1 MGKTIL
7 TIRSRVRRVEPR
19 TEDWRSSNT
28 EKLVDGDKLAK
39 DTEQRWLEK

>member
-1 MGKTIL
+1 MDKTIL
-7 TIRSRVRRVEPR
+7 TVRSRVRRAEPR

-39 DTEQRWLEK
+39 DMEERWLEK